1 MMKQERSPEDH
12 MMLLDP
18 GLYDDGQHVEGW
30 DVSSTSSVWYVM
42 LGASNCVIV
51 VLTPSHQTHGH
62 IRQILHQA
70 TSLRQR
76 RDLKAPRL
84 WRWLMVVRMKLID
97 LIDLV
102 DCGGH

>member
-1 MMKQERSPEDH
+1 MMMKQEMSPEDH
-12 MMLLDP
+12 VMLLVRGLDP
-18 GLYDDGQHVEGW
+18 GLYDDGQHDEQGW

-62 IRQILHQA
+62 VRQMLHQA
-70 TSLRQR
+70 TNLRQR

-84 WRWLMVVRMKLID
+84 
-97 LIDLV
+97 
-102 DCGGH
+102 